1 MNQYIPPLASLAEAG
16 EWLRVQTGAPWP
28 LARILEYGVRPWFWL
43 DDTYGKN
50 EVVSA
55 IFGGRREGYL
65 APVNFAGDL
74 QRLAADGTE
83 ARITI
88 STTADGSLL
97 RLTPAL
103 RVPVDALRFKRED
116 LERLAQRFQA
126 PEAPAKKWTPERIAE
141 ARAMRDRLK
150 AEGARDYAAKTAAH
164 YGVSPA
170 RLRELLAGST
180 EPTKAPAPK
189 SWPEPS
195 RRIVRQR

>member
-16 EWLRVQTGAPWP
+16 EWLRAQTGAPWP

-43 DDTYGKN
+43 DDAYGKDP
-50 EVVSA
+50 VVSA

-74 QRLAADGTE
+74 QRLAANGTE

-88 STTADGSLL
+88 TTTADGSLL
-97 RLTPAL
+97 RITPAL

-116 LERLAQRFQA
+116 LQRLAQRFQA
-126 PEAPAKKWTPERIAE
+126 PEAPAKKWTPERITE

-150 AEGARDYAAKTAAH
+150 AEGARDFAAKTAAH

-180 EPTKAPAPK
+180 EPTKAPAPS
-189 SWPEPS
+189 SWPGSS
-195 RRIVRQR
+195 RRIVRQG